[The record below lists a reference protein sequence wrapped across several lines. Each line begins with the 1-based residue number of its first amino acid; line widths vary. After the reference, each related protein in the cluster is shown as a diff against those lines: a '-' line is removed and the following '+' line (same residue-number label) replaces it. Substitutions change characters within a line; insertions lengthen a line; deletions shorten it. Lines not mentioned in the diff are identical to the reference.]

1 MALQTSGA
9 ISLNQIH
16 IEAGGTSGT
25 SVTINDADIR
35 ALIGKSSGA
44 AMSFSEWYGASAFLD
59 SQTVTVGYKA
69 ADQYVPALYGFD
81 NWLWMKGSCSDGT
94 SNIYSG
100 GGIVS
105 LNWSGSGNMQ
115 FGMAGTRAN
124 SGWTT
129 MTVNGVNFPRAYG
142 TYSTSGS
149 GSSARTFWNWS
160 TSTNSYGTTVGAT
173 KTVTWS

>member
-1 MALQTSGA
+1 MPLQTSGA
-9 ISLNQIH
+9 ISFSQIQTVL
-16 IEAGGTSGT
+16 GGSNPIG
-25 SVTINDADIR
+25 INEYYGVGS
-35 ALIGKSSGA
+35 LPSSGA
-44 AMSFSEWYGASAFLD
+44 ISLNQFYGQSAFLD
-59 SQTVTVGYKA
+59 SQTVTVGHRA
-69 ADQYVPALYGFD
+69 ADQYIPALYGFD

-105 LNWSGSGNMQ
+105 LNWSGAGNMQ
-115 FGMAGTRAN
+115 FGMAGHRAN

-160 TSTNSYGTTVGAT
+160 TSTNSYGTTVGAAI
-173 KTVTWS
+173 TVTWS